1 MITADDVQN
10 ARILIVDD
18 KEANVELLEG
28 MLTSEGYSSILG
40 ITDSR
45 ETTSMY
51 EAYRPDLILLD
62 LNMPYLDGFQVMEQ
76 LNEIEKGDYAPVLIM
91 TAQHDEETRIRA
103 LNSGAKDF
111 LSKPFHMIETMTRI
125 RNMIEI
131 RLMHN
136 QSKNQATILD
146 QMVRDRTKE
155 LHETRLEVIRRLGL
169 AAEYRDNETG
179 LHIIR
184 MSKMSKVLGEAAGMD
199 QETADTLLN
208 ASPMH
213 DIGKIGIP
221 DRVLLKPGK
230 LDAEEW
236 EIMQTHA
243 AIGGVMLGGHPSP
256 LLTMAKEIALT
267 HHEKWNGAGY
277 PKGMK
282 EEEIPLPGRVC
293 ALADVFDALTSERPY
308 KKPWS
313 IEDTVSEIDN
323 QKGVH
328 FDPQLVELFHT
339 VLEQFVSIK
348 KEYREPGPTPL

>member
-1 MITADDVQN
+1 MITTEEVLN

-18 KEANVELLEG
+18 REENVELLEG
-28 MLTSEGYSSILG
+28 MLTTEGYTSILG
-40 ITDSR
+40 ITDPR
-45 ETTSMY
+45 ETIAMY

-62 LNMPYLDGFQVMEQ
+62 INMPQMDGFQVMEK
-76 LNEIEKGDYAPVLIM
+76 LNEVEKGDYIPVLIL
-91 TAQHDEETRIRA
+91 TAQQDDETRIRA
-103 LNSGAKDF
+103 LSSGAKDF

-136 QSKNQATILD
+136 QSKNQAIILEK
-146 QMVRDRTKE
+146 MVRDRTAE

-179 LHIIR
+179 YHIIR

-199 QETADTLLN
+199 QDAADVLLN

-236 EIMQTHA
+236 DIMQTHA
-243 AIGGVMLGGHPSP
+243 EIGGVMLDGHSSP
-256 LLTMAKEIALT
+256 LLVMAKEIALT

-277 PKGMK
+277 PKGLK
-282 EEEIPLPGRVC
+282 EEEIPLAGRVC
-293 ALADVFDALTSERPY
+293 AIADVFDALTSERPY

-313 IEDTVSEIDN
+313 VEDSVAEIDN
-323 QKGVH
+323 QKGAH
-328 FDPQLVELFHT
+328 FDPQLVDLFHT
-339 VLEQFVSIK
+339 VLDEFVSIK
-348 KEYREPGPTPL
+348 NEYQEPDP

>member
-1 MITADDVQN
+1 MITADELRN

-18 KEANVELLEG
+18 KEENIELLEG
-28 MLTSEGYSSILG
+28 MLTSEGYTSILG
-40 ITDSR
+40 VTDSR
-45 ETTSMY
+45 EATTIY

-62 LNMPYLDGFQVMEQ
+62 INMPHMDGYQVMEQ
-76 LNEIEKGDYAPVLIM
+76 LNEIEKGDYAPVLVL
-91 TAQHDEETRIRA
+91 TAQQDEETRIHA
-103 LNSGAKDF
+103 LTSGAKDF
-111 LSKPFHMIETMTRI
+111 LSKPINMVETMTRI

-131 RLMHN
+131 RLLHN
-136 QSKNQATILD
+136 RSRNQTVILD

-155 LHETRLEVIRRLGL
+155 LNETRLEVIRRLGL

-184 MSKMSKVLGEAAGMD
+184 MSQMSQILGQAAGMD
-199 QETADTLLN
+199 EETADTLLN

-236 EIMQTHA
+236 KIMQTHA
-243 AIGGVMLGGHPSP
+243 AIGGKMLNGHSSP
-256 LLTMAKEIALT
+256 LLVMAKEIALT

-277 PKGMK
+277 PNGIKG
-282 EEEIPLPGRVC
+282 EEIPLSGRVC

-313 IEDTVSEIDN
+313 VEDTVAEIEN

-328 FDPQLVELFHT
+328 FDPNLVGLFQT
-339 VLEQFVSIK
+339 VLADFVAIK
-348 KEYREPGPTPL
+348 EEYKEPEPAQ